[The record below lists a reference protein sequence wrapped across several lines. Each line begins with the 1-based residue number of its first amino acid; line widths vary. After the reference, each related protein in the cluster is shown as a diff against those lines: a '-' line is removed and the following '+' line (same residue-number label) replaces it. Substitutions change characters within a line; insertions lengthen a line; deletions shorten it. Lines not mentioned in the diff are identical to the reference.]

1 VLHFV
6 LQIGETM
13 KNLHHLVR
21 VRMRSSR
28 FHRLQEIAENEKDRT
43 GNYISVSDLIRIA
56 VDNWLQTYESV
67 NRLNESY
74 NKLDKD

>member
-1 VLHFV
+1 
-6 LQIGETM
+6 M
-13 KNLHHLVR
+13 NNLHHLVR

-28 FHRLQEIAENEKDRT
+28 FQRLQQIAESEKDRT

-56 VDNWLQTYESV
+56 VDNWLQTYESI

-74 NKLDKD
+74 KNED